1 MPEYF
6 RLSDS
11 ISGHRNEHDDTTTL
25 TLEGAPIPQLIC
37 LDGREWS
44 DDQLAR
50 IASAVI
56 EVREEWQLRGRME
69 GRREKLQEL
78 RAVLE
83 LN

>member
-6 RLSDS
+6 RLSDR

-25 TLEGAPIPQLIC
+25 TLDDATIPQLIC
-37 LDGREWS
+37 LDGHDWS

-50 IASAVI
+50 IASAVLV
-56 EVREEWQLRGRME
+56 VREEWQLRGHME
-69 GRREKLQEL
+69 GRREKLEEL

>member
-6 RLSDS
+6 RLSDR

-25 TLEGAPIPQLIC
+25 TLDGAQIPQLIQ
-37 LDGREWS
+37 LDGRDWS

-56 EVREEWQLRGRME
+56 GVREEWQLRGHMA
-69 GRREKLQEL
+69 GRREKLTEM